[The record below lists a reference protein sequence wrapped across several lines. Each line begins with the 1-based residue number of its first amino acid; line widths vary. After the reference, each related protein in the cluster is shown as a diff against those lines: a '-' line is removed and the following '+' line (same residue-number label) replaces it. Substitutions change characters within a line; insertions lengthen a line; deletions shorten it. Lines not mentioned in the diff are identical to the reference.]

1 MLRLISWKTICCS
14 RRVAS
19 ILPHVHSPLYPVYVD
34 GPVQADT
41 TRGTKA
47 LVMNG
52 IIIGRDKISV
62 QYLVACGGG
71 ECRALAGEQSFV
83 FNVSEIVHRD
93 QFMGVW

>member
-41 TRGTKA
+41 TRGTEV
-47 LVMNG
+47 LVIAIDM
-52 IIIGRDKISV
+52 IIRRDKQACNGMGWHAVGVSAVLHFFISV
-62 QYLVACGGG
+62 FEIDSSQ
-71 ECRALAGEQSFV
+71 Q
-83 FNVSEIVHRD
+83 NVKV
-93 QFMGVW
+93 

>member
-41 TRGTKA
+41 TRGTEA
-47 LVMNG
+47 LVIANDT
-52 IIIGRDKISV
+52 IIGRDKMSM
-62 QYLVACGGG
+62 QWYGVACGGD
-71 ECRALAGEQSFV
+71 ECRASAGEQSFTSSSV
-83 FNVSEIVHRD
+83 CLRLVPRNR
-93 QFMGVW
+93 M